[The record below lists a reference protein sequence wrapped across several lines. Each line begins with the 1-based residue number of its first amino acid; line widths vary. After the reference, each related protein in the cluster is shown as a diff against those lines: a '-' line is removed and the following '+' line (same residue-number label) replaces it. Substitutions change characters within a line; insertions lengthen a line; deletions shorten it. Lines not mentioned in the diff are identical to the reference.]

1 MHACNY
7 QERGC
12 KASHV
17 SAISDDELTIEQNWT
32 SVGQGRTLPRARVIN
47 ARQHIGRDDK

>member
-1 MHACNY
+1 M
-7 QERGC
+7 
-12 KASHV
+12 